1 MVIPMKSFLILVVL
15 GIVTLGGCSTPE
27 EPELTAQRLMI
38 DDLTKTPG
46 FTWFVAE
53 MNRFEPRPELLP
65 PITAAFQTASEK
77 KVCIFVKA
85 SCSCRGTQRLFPQI
99 VKTLLDANV
108 PEDRIEVWSMRT
120 EQDRHPYEAMFKI
133 SALPSIYVIDNG
145 IVRDSVQD
153 YDYNE
158 SNADSLIARAV
169 VR

>member
-1 MVIPMKSFLILVVL
+1 MKTLVALSAFVLIGLA
-15 GIVTLGGCSTPE
+15 GCSSPA
-27 EPELTAQRLMI
+27 EPVYEAQQLKI
-38 DDLTKTPG
+38 DDMTKTPG

-53 MNRFEPRPELLP
+53 MSRFTPRPELLP
-65 PITAAFQTASEK
+65 PITTAFNASAGK

-120 EQDRHPYEAMFKI
+120 ERDRHNYESLVSI
-133 SALPSIYVIDNG
+133 SSLPAIYVLQDG
-145 IVRDSVQD
+145 KVRDSVLD

>member
-1 MVIPMKSFLILVVL
+1 MKSILTFVFL
-15 GIVTLGGCSTPE
+15 GIIALGGCSTPA
-27 EPELTAQRLMI
+27 EPELSAQQLMV
-38 DDLTKTPG
+38 DDLVKTPG

-53 MNRFEPRPELLP
+53 MNRFSPRAELLP
-65 PITAAFQTASEK
+65 PITAAFGASSGK

-108 PEDRIEVWSMRT
+108 SEDRIEVWSMRT
-120 EQDRHPYEAMFKI
+120 EKDRHPYEGLVSI

-145 IVRDSVQD
+145 VVRDSVQD